1 MNARIATAV
10 VGGIAVLGVPAVADA
25 KVTRLTLTEAVTAQ
39 VVVVDY
45 PPTQSNEA
53 EPPTA
58 GDIVVGQADLLRGS
72 KKVGRA
78 DFMGAITAFPMIAF
92 YGTFTLPGG
101 KVSVVDVA
109 DLSASKQTYAIV
121 GGTGRYAGARGTVE
135 ETRVVEG
142 RTKDVFTIVNR
153 AL

>member
-10 VGGIAVLGVPAVADA
+10 IGATAVLAAPAVADA

-39 VVVVDY
+39 LVVVDY
-45 PPTQSNEA
+45 PPTQSGEGQ
-53 EPPTA
+53 PPTA
-58 GDIVVGQADLLRGS
+58 GDVIVGQADLLRGN

-78 DFMGAITAFPMIAF
+78 DFMGAITTFPLIEF

-109 DLSASKQTYAIV
+109 DLSASKQTFAIV
-121 GGTGRYAGARGTVE
+121 GGTGRYAGARGVVK
-135 ETRVVEG
+135 ETRVAEG
-142 RTKDVFTIVNR
+142 RTKDVFTIVT
-153 AL
+153 